1 MENNIFLR
9 NKKKFNPDVM
19 TKLKMVDND
28 RNQTKFNRVTTIY
41 NPITNIIPEQIKN
54 QDDLKININ
63 EKINIKERLLQIEKD
78 RNQQDI
84 YYKSINQ
91 STTKIFHQ
99 NNINSHV
106 NNFDDLKKISTNQ
119 NNNNDKVNN
128 IIVGLKDM
136 GLLTK

>member
-19 TKLKMVDND
+19 TKLKIVDND

-91 STTKIFHQ
+91 TTTKIFHQ

>member
-91 STTKIFHQ
+91 SSTKIFHQ

>member
-1 MENNIFLR
+1 M
-9 NKKKFNPDVM
+9 KK
-19 TKLKMVDND
+19 
-28 RNQTKFNRVTTIY
+28 TKFNRVTTIY

-78 RNQQDI
+78 RHQQDI

-106 NNFDDLKKISTNQ
+106 NNFDDLKKISKNQ
-119 NNNNDKVNN
+119 NNNNNKVNN

>member
-78 RNQQDI
+78 RHQQDI